1 MSLIGFLED
10 FSLPEIIQFIEKGN
24 KSGLLT
30 LRALPVSKATPQV
43 VYYFWISQGCLVG
56 AANRLDNRGLLRL
69 INQSK
74 WVSPRVVTK
83 LAQLCPTH
91 IPLGLHLKNQG
102 VLQASQLKQL
112 FLAQL
117 LQPLSA
123 WFKQNEGQFRFDQ
136 KVPLPMREM
145 TGLSVS
151 AGLALQFTV
160 SKDTTALLLEDW
172 DPTANLTPATRV
184 RQSPHTEAIENLC
197 RVKQTSENDLMLV
210 SP

>member
-1 MSLIGFLED
+1 MSLIGSLED
-10 FSLPEIIQFIEKGN
+10 FSLPEIFLFIEQGK

-30 LRALPVSKATPQV
+30 LCALPVSKAKAHI
-43 VYYFWISQGCLVG
+43 YYFWISQGCLVG

-69 INQSK
+69 LHQSK

-102 VLQASQLKQL
+102 VLQTSQLQQL
-112 FLAQL
+112 FFAQI
-117 LQPLSA
+117 LQPLSV
-123 WFKQNEGQFRFDQ
+123 WFNHHQAQFRFDQ

-151 AGLALQFTV
+151 AELAMEFTC
-160 SKDTTALLLEDW
+160 SKDTTVLPVDDWAL
-172 DPTANLTPATRV
+172 NLNPATQF
-184 RQSPHTEAIENLC
+184 RQSTPTDAIEAVS
-197 RVKQTSENDLMLV
+197 RVKKTPENSLMLIL
-210 SP
+210 P

>member
-1 MSLIGFLED
+1 MSLIGSLED
-10 FSLPEIIQFIEKGN
+10 FSLPEIFLFIEKGN
-24 KSGLLT
+24 KSGLLSIC
-30 LRALPVSKATPQV
+30 ALPVSKARPHSM
-43 VYYFWISQGCLVG
+43 YYFWIFQGCLVG

-69 INQSK
+69 LNQSK

-102 VLQASQLKQL
+102 VLQSSQLQQL
-112 FLAQL
+112 FFAQV
-117 LQPLSA
+117 LQPLSV
-123 WFKQNEGQFRFDQ
+123 WFNHHQAQFRFDQ

-151 AGLALQFTV
+151 AGLAMEFTS
-160 SKDTTALLLEDW
+160 SKDTTALPVDEWTL
-172 DPTANLTPATRV
+172 NLNPETRL
-184 RQSPHTEAIENLC
+184 RQSPHTEAIETVS
-197 RVKQTSENDLMLV
+197 RVKKTPENKLILV

>member
-1 MSLIGFLED
+1 MSLIGSLED

-30 LRALPVSKATPQV
+30 LRALPVSKATPQA
-43 VYYFWISQGCLVG
+43 VYYFWISQGCLIG
-56 AANRLDNRGLLRL
+56 AANRLDNRGLVRL
-69 INQSK
+69 LNQSK

-112 FLAQL
+112 FLAQV

-123 WFKQNEGQFRFDQ
+123 WFKHNEVQFRFDQ
-136 KVPLPMREM
+136 KLPLPMREM

-151 AGLALQFTV
+151 AGLAMEFTM

-172 DPTANLTPATRV
+172 DWTANLTPATRV
-184 RQSPHTEAIENLC
+184 RQSPHTEAIENLS
-197 RVKQTSENDLMLV
+197 RVKQTPENNLMLV